1 MIYNLL
7 NLLILYLTN
16 ILFIFRKQEVQLT
29 SNLFAV
35 LGSKPNLSVHLDTL
49 KWYTETKSMALIY
62 VEEKL
67 QSGLFSIL
75 VLRKLV
81 YLHIL

>member
-1 MIYNLL
+1 M
-7 NLLILYLTN
+7 
-16 ILFIFRKQEVQLT
+16 QLT

-62 VEEKL
+62 IEEKL
-67 QSGLFSIL
+67 QSGIFSISM
-75 VLRKLV
+75 LRKLV
-81 YLHIL
+81 CLHVL

>member
-1 MIYNLL
+1 MFSL
-7 NLLILYLTN
+7 
-16 ILFIFRKQEVQLT
+16 IFRKQEVQLT

-35 LGSKPNLSVHLDTL
+35 LGSKSNLSVHLDTL

-67 QSGLFSIL
+67 QNGMSNEIINIPK
-75 VLRKLV
+75 KL
-81 YLHIL
+81 

>member
-1 MIYNLL
+1 MYLHKY
-7 NLLILYLTN
+7 LIL
-16 ILFIFRKQEVQLT
+16 FSIFRKQEVQLT

-35 LGSKPNLSVHLDTL
+35 LGSKHNLSIHLDTL

-67 QSGLFSIL
+67 QNGKFNYICLILINNILSI
-75 VLRKLV
+75 V
-81 YLHIL
+81 